1 MRNPRD
7 VCVSYYNHW
16 RILEGFHGTMDVFV
30 DAFLNDVAGYY
41 TPFLRH
47 ARDYWELQKT
57 ADNILFI
64 FYEDMKRDLPK
75 VIRWK

>member
-1 MRNPRD
+1 
-7 VCVSYYNHW
+7 
-16 RILEGFHGTMDVFV
+16 MDVFV